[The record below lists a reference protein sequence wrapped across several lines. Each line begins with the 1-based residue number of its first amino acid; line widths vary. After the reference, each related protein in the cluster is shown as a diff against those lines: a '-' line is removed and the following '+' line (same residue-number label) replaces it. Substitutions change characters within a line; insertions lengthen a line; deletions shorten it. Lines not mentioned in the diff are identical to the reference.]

1 MIKIKKAKIG
11 MYISGSR
18 TKSVILGI
26 CEFWSMIFSKPLPM
40 ETAKKIWGIIPKN
53 VAKKK
58 FFIFTLKIVG
68 IRQLSCQGIPPIK
81 R

>member
-1 MIKIKKAKIG
+1 MSGDVIKLIN
-11 MYISGSR
+11 
-18 TKSVILGI
+18 LGASSFLSI
-26 CEFWSMIFSKPLPM
+26 IFSKPLPM